1 MIRQTFVFTVSMSCL
16 VLLIGGMILDQ
27 LTLESTS
34 PLFAAFMTASVLGT
48 TLGSASIWPH
58 LASKKQQMTYAI
70 CLYIG
75 WRFAY
80 FPIMV
85 LAGTGAA
92 YTEAAALMVGIPPW
106 IYAPFLVLMA
116 TFHAI
121 VAIVAGW
128 ALITRSLRNWTL
140 SALAIAP
147 AVAVSLSQA
156 VDLHP
161 LPDRCWNATPHDFTA
176 RKPVSNPYLTSLDR
190 SEYHLQQRLLL
201 FAAGSTYD
209 LIPNTPW
216 SKSVKGTLGGL
227 FNKNPVG
234 SSADRV
240 EEHYFGYLAAHSHIN
255 EVDNQD

>member
-1 MIRQTFVFTVSMSCL
+1 MTRGTLVFTVSLSCL
-16 VLLIGGMILDQ
+16 VLLIVGMILDQ
-27 LTLESTS
+27 LTLASTS
-34 PLFAAFMTASVLGT
+34 PLFAAFMTASVLGA
-48 TLGSASIWPH
+48 TLGSASPWPH
-58 LASKKQQMTYAI
+58 LAGKKQKITYVI
-70 CLYIG
+70 CLYVG

-92 YTEAAALMVGIPPW
+92 YAEATALMVSIPPW

-116 TFHAI
+116 ALHAI

-147 AVAVSLSQA
+147 AVAVSLSQV

-161 LPDRCWNATPHDFTA
+161 LPDRCWNVIPREFTA
-176 RKPVSNPYLTSLDR
+176 RKPISNPYLTALDR
-190 SEYHLQQRLLL
+190 SEYRLQQRLLL

-209 LIPNTPW
+209 LIPNAPW
-216 SKSVKGTLGGL
+216 SKSVKETLEGL
-227 FNKNPVG
+227 FVKNPLG

-240 EEHYFGYLAAHSHIN
+240 KEHYIGYLAAHSHIN

>member
-1 MIRQTFVFTVSMSCL
+1 MTLRTLVSTVSLSCV
-16 VLLIGGMILDQ
+16 VLLIVGMIFDQ
-27 LTLESTS
+27 LTLASTS
-34 PLFAAFMTASVLGT
+34 PLFAAFMTASVLGA
-48 TLGSASIWPH
+48 TLGSASTWQH
-58 LASKKQQMTYAI
+58 LVGKRQKIAYVI
-70 CLYIG
+70 CLYVG

-92 YTEAAALMVGIPPW
+92 YAEATALMAGIPPW

-116 TFHAI
+116 TLHAI

-147 AVAVSLSQA
+147 AVAVSLSQV

-161 LPDRCWNATPHDFTA
+161 LPDRCWNVTPQDFTA
-176 RKPVSNPYLTSLDR
+176 RKPVLNPYLTAIDR
-190 SEYHLQQRLLL
+190 SEYRFQQRLLL

-209 LIPNTPW
+209 LIPNAPW
-216 SKSVKGTLGGL
+216 SKSVKGTLEGL
-227 FNKNPVG
+227 FVKNPLG

-240 EEHYFGYLAAHSHIN
+240 KEHYIGYLAAHSHIN